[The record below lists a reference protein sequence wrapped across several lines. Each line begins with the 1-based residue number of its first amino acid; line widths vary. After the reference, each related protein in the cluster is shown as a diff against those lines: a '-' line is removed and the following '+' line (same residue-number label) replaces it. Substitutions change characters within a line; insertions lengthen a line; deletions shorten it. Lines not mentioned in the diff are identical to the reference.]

1 MEQGL
6 RIRDFESSWRRF
18 ERISWTIVQSAV
30 VFLFLLL
37 ATTIL
42 SVAGITSFVKLLFEI
57 FMASA

>member
-6 RIRDFESSWRRF
+6 RIKDFESSWRRF
-18 ERISWTIVQSAV
+18 ERISWMIIQSTL
-30 VFLFLLL
+30 VFLMLLM

-57 FMASA
+57 FMVSV